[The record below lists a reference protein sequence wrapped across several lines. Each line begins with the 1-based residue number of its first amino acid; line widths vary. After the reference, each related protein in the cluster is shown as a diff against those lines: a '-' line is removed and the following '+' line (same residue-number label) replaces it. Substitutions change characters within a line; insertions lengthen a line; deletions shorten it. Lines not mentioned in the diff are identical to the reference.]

1 MRGSLVNPADK
12 VIRTRCTF
20 VISDMPD
27 EIEISVKDRAAA
39 NAVSHWHFCFKGTV
53 LFFCLVF
60 STLLYA
66 KPVQYDVDIEAPD
79 TLKILLEENLAL
91 MRWRGNE
98 QIDSM
103 QLKRLYHSTP
113 DEIRQLAETEGYYS
127 PVIKTGMHEADG
139 GSHRISIHVD
149 PGKPVKV
156 AAVDIEFR
164 GAITIQENSLKPG
177 VEQLRSS
184 WQLPVGSVF
193 RMADWE
199 AAKIALLKQV
209 TKVRYPRAELADTEA
224 VVNPETNEVM
234 LKVVINSGDPVKFGA
249 VKIVGLQRYGENV
262 IMGRHPVE
270 AGSTYREDALLNW
283 QSRIQ
288 DSGYFSSVEVSADLA
303 SDLEEVPVT
312 VTVVEN
318 RKKHA
323 AIGLGYSTDTG
334 ERVSLTYDDLHFFG
348 HDFKLKSSV
357 VLQSRQRT
365 AKADIF
371 LPPESDGTRNS
382 FGVMYDRSE
391 IEGEDTRVA
400 GANFR
405 RAWGTPR
412 FEKYVSVEYL
422 NEHNRIDGAKGQQSQ
437 ALPVT
442 FGVILRRLNN
452 RLSPTKG
459 YALEAQIGAAA
470 EPVLTDKSFVRG
482 YLKGT
487 FFQPIGE
494 KGDLVLRSELGA
506 VVSDGKDG
514 IPSSVL
520 FRTGGDQ
527 TVRGYSYQSLGI
539 REGDAVVG
547 GRYLAVAS
555 AEYQYYFLR
564 NWGVAFFVDAGNA
577 GDTVSELDPVVG
589 YGVGGRWRSPA
600 GPIGIDLA
608 YGEKT
613 GDFRLHFS
621 LGFTF

>member
-1 MRGSLVNPADK
+1 
-12 VIRTRCTF
+12 
-20 VISDMPD
+20 MPD
-27 EIEISVKDRAAA
+27 EMEISVNDKMVTK
-39 NAVSHWHFCFKGTV
+39 AVLHGSFCFKSLV
-53 LFFCLVF
+53 LFFCLFF
-60 STLLYA
+60 STLLHA
-66 KPVQYDVDIEAPD
+66 KPVQYDVDIDAPG
-79 TLKILLEENLAL
+79 TLKTLLEENLDL

-103 QLKRLYHSTP
+103 QLKRLYHGTQ
-113 DEIRQLAETEGYYS
+113 DEIQRLAETEGYYS
-127 PVIKTGMHEADG
+127 PVIKTGMHETDDG
-139 GSHRISIHVD
+139 AYRVSIHVD
-149 PGKPVKV
+149 PGEPVKV

-164 GAITIQENSLKPG
+164 GAITTQENSLKPG
-177 VEQLRSS
+177 IEQLKNS
-184 WQLPVGSVF
+184 WQLPAGSVF

-209 TKVRYPRAELADTEA
+209 TKVRYPRAELVDTEA
-224 VVNPETNEVM
+224 VVNPETDEAR
-234 LKVVINSGDPVKFGA
+234 LKVVINSGDPVKFGT
-249 VKIVGLQRYGENV
+249 VRIVGLQRYGENV

-270 AGSTYREDALLNW
+270 TGATYREDALLNW

-323 AIGLGYSTDTG
+323 AIGVGYSTDTG
-334 ERVSLTYDDLHFFG
+334 ERISLAYDDLHFLG

-382 FGVMYDRSE
+382 FGVMYDRSR

-400 GANFR
+400 GTNFR

-412 FEKYVSVEYL
+412 FEKYVSIEYL
-422 NEHNRIDGAKGQQSQ
+422 NEHTRIDGAKGQQSQ
-437 ALPVT
+437 ALPIT

-452 RLSPTKG
+452 RIAPSKG
-459 YALEAQIGAAA
+459 YALEAQVGAAA
-470 EPVLTDKSFVRG
+470 EPVLTDKSYVRG
-482 YLKGT
+482 YLKGA
-487 FFQPIGE
+487 FFQPVGE

-506 VVSDGKDG
+506 VFSDGKDG
-514 IPSSVL
+514 IPSTVL

-527 TVRGYSYQSLGI
+527 TVRGYSYQSLGV

-555 AEYQYYFLR
+555 AEYQYYFIR
-564 NWGVAFFVDAGNA
+564 NWGIAFFVDAGNA
-577 GDTVSELDPVVG
+577 GDTVRELDPVVG
-589 YGVGGRWRSPA
+589 YGIGGRWRSPA

-613 GDFRLHFS
+613 GNLRLHFS